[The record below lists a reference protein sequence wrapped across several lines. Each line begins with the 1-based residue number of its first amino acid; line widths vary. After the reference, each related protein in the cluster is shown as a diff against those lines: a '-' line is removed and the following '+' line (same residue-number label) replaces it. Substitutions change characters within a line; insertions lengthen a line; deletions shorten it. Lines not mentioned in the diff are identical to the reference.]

1 MNYQVILPATWK
13 DGLVNNDW
21 ITLESNFPD
30 DAASAKAW
38 QIEAGLTV
46 IGCEEKAFIAA
57 YEGIETLCLRYLC
70 TDPAGDDEF
79 DRVLKRIEQGS
90 STVNDARFI
99 RHYVTSIRQGA
110 IVGAHRP

>member
-1 MNYQVILPATWK
+1 MNYQVILPAIWK

-21 ITLESNFPD
+21 TTLESDFPD
-30 DAASAKAW
+30 EAASAKAW

-46 IGCEEKAFIAA
+46 IGCEDRAFVAA
-57 YEGIETLCLRYLC
+57 YEGIETMCLRYHC
-70 TDPAGDDEF
+70 ANPAGDDEF

-99 RHYVTSIRQGA
+99 RHYVTGIRQGA
-110 IVGAHRP
+110 IGGANQP